1 MKSYICFLR
10 GINVSGQK
18 KIKMAELK
26 ETLVKRGFEN
36 VKTYIQSGNVVI
48 QSKKSSK
55 ELQSIIEKSIK
66 QDFGFDV
73 PVLLTTKITLVN
85 ILEGIP
91 FKNADEKNLYFTFL
105 IDEPDKFLVNDFKEL
120 KFINE
125 EFFFTKN
132 CVYLNCKKGAG
143 RAKLN
148 NNLIEKK
155 LKVNATT
162 RNLNTLKKMIEMTS

>member
-1 MKSYICFLR
+1 MKFYICFLR

-18 KIKMAELK
+18 KIKMTDLK

-55 ELQSIIEKSIK
+55 ELQPIIENSIK

-73 PVLLTTKITLVN
+73 PVLLTTKVTLVN
-85 ILEGIP
+85 ILDNIP

-105 IDEPDKFLVNDFKEL
+105 NNEPNKVLVNAFEEL
-120 KFINE
+120 QFTNE

-162 RNLNTLKKMIEMTS
+162 RNLNTLKKMIEITS